1 MHRGEGYI
9 GADPQAPGKVVALMA
24 AKKRASKITE
34 SAWATQGE
42 RYIQRLLEDE
52 ELRGRLVG
60 AYTSA
65 RSAYGRLSNGKGPT
79 HALFEDPKL
88 QKELL
93 AAATALRDASS
104 SLMDPAPKPRRRRRG
119 RRTLALILVGG
130 ALAIVLSSD
139 LRKKVLDLM
148 FGAEE
153 TFDYS
158 STTTPPTPAPEPVA
172 S

>member
-1 MHRGEGYI
+1 MARKGS
-9 GADPQAPGKVVALMA
+9 GKGSEA
-24 AKKRASKITE
+24 A
-34 SAWATQGE
+34 AWTAAHGE
-42 RYIQRLLEDE
+42 RYLQRLLEDE

-60 AYTSA
+60 AYASA
-65 RSAYGRLSNGKGPT
+65 RSAYGRLANGKGPT

-88 QKELL
+88 QKELID
-93 AAATALRDASS
+93 AANALREASA
-104 SLMDPAPKPRRRRRG
+104 SLMEKPSKSGRAKRRRG
-119 RRTLALILVGG
+119 RGARRSVLLLLVGG
-130 ALAIVLSSD
+130 ALAIALNEG

-158 STTTPPTPAPEPVA
+158 STTAPATPAPSPVA